1 MPFITY
7 NDARRKPVKFDKDTV
22 REVLLAIEASDA
34 DPREMLEIEVAGKSQ
49 QEVAYHIQLLAE
61 AGFIEA

>member
-1 MPFITY
+1 M
-7 NDARRKPVKFDKDTV
+7 KFDKDTV